1 VKRLNTFWGLV
12 SAYWCSERWKEAWLL
27 TALIFAMTT
36 LLSKASVWVATASAD
51 FLAALAGYHNSDT
64 GADPATVLFMA
75 GLTYLALFLAQTSGV
90 ALRHVVSTTLH
101 RRARAWLAG
110 RFDAA
115 ILANERIAYDLMSDR
130 SDAGSAAGLPDAIDQ
145 RVDECT
151 GGLYGGIIGLA
162 MGLWGAITSVW
173 FVSQALIERS
183 RPVETLDRWGAAVPD
198 FVAPV
203 VGPDV
208 AQRFDLSPGEY
219 GTAMLALLLV
229 ALYVPA
235 FTFIAWLIGR
245 VLERL
250 QLERQKVDGAWRGEL
265 VAMLGRVSQLAQSRG
280 ERAQRKINGGLYS
293 AVDRTWHKQNGWS
306 AAMMMFTN
314 VYNFLSHRMLAY
326 LPALPGYM
334 SGGMTFRDFAA
345 SSELTAALIGDVS
358 WFINV
363 MPAIATLRANA
374 GRLTELARAVERV
387 EEREAFY
394 AETGI
399 SDFDRSR
406 VAEGPALRIDGLA
419 LHHRGHDTS
428 AFLKVPAIRADRG
441 DRVYLR
447 GRNGCGKSS
456 FLKAV
461 AGIWPYGSGRIEM
474 LDGARMFFAG
484 QEPDLPD
491 RLTLGELVSYPDPR
505 DAYNDIRIADAL
517 SRVGLGAFI
526 SRIEEALYQGKN
538 WRDVFSGGQKQRLVL
553 ARILLQQPDILLLDE
568 ATSALDTDAAMDFH
582 LALRER
588 LPKTAILAVL
598 HGDSVPHD
606 PDGEPFYNKVLD
618 VREGVGQVRAV
629 SRGSAGFARYA
640 AE

>member
-1 VKRLNTFWGLV
+1 MNRLGTFWGLV
-12 SAYWCSERWKEAWLL
+12 SAYWRSERWKEAWLL
-27 TALIFAMTT
+27 TLVIFAMTT

-51 FLAALAGYHNSDT
+51 FLAALAGFHDQA
-64 GADPATVLFMA
+64 GGDPAAILFLA
-75 GLTYLALFLAQTSGV
+75 GLTYLGLFLAQTSGV

-101 RRARAWLAG
+101 RRARAWLAAQY
-110 RFDAA
+110 DAA
-115 ILANERIAYDLMSDR
+115 ILKNERIAYDLMSDR
-130 SDAGSAAGLPDAIDQ
+130 SDEGSATGLPDAIDQ

-162 MGLWGAITSVW
+162 MGLWGAVASIW
-173 FVSQALIERS
+173 FVSQALLERS
-183 RPVETLDRWGAAVPD
+183 RPVETLDRWGAALPD
-198 FVAPV
+198 LLAPV
-203 VGPDV
+203 LGPDL
-208 AQRFDLSPGEY
+208 ARRFDFAPGEY

-229 ALYVPA
+229 AVYVPA

-265 VAMLGRVSQLAQSRG
+265 VAMLGRVSQMAQSRG
-280 ERAQRKINGGLYS
+280 ERAQRKINAGLYRKL
-293 AVDRTWHKQNGWS
+293 DRTWHRQNGWS
-306 AAMMMFTN
+306 AAMMLFTN
-314 VYNFLSHRMLAY
+314 TYNFLSHRMLAY

-334 SGGMTFRDFAA
+334 AGRMSFRDFAA

-387 EEREAFY
+387 EERAAFY

-399 SDFDRSR
+399 SAFERRR
-406 VAEGPALRIDGLA
+406 VETGPALRIEALA
-419 LHHRGHDTS
+419 LHHRGHDTQ
-428 AFLKVPAIRADRG
+428 AFLQVPAIRADAG

-474 LDGARMFFAG
+474 ADGARMFFAG

-491 RLTLGELVSYPDPR
+491 RLSLGELVSYPEPGGTHDDLR
-505 DAYNDIRIADAL
+505 VADAL

-526 SRIEEALYQGKN
+526 PAIRDELFQGKN
-538 WRDVFSGGQKQRLVL
+538 WRNVFSGGQKQRLVL
-553 ARILLQQPDILLLDE
+553 ARILLQKPDILLLDE

-598 HGDSVPHD
+598 HGESVPHD

-629 SRGSAGFARYA
+629 SGPQRLTRYA